1 MYLLCFS
8 GTLIVSPTVHLA
20 FDETYYLERACT
32 NIMLTLNSVGGQ
44 ESKLKKIPENMLDRL
59 SQYYNTKQLDLYAK
73 RHFYSYWNLYAKIH
87 PEVFAWVIFVFLTW
101 TNNQFRNYQSWI
113 LTNYFTQLDCF
124 WLTIGNTDEACKT
137 YFQKITE
144 NSVEARFLPK
154 MMVYSSI
161 RSFK

>member
-87 PEVFAWVIFVFLTW
+87 PEVFA
-101 TNNQFRNYQSWI
+101 
-113 LTNYFTQLDCF
+113 
-124 WLTIGNTDEACKT
+124 
-137 YFQKITE
+137 
-144 NSVEARFLPK
+144 
-154 MMVYSSI
+154 
-161 RSFK
+161 